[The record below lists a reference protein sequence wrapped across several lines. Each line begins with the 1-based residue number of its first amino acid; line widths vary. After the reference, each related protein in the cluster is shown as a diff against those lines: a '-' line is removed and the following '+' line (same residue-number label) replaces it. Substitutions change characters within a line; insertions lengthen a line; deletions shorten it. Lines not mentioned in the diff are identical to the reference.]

1 MKKIV
6 SLLLAMML
14 VIAMA
19 AGAMAA
25 TADLTGHT
33 YKAYQIFSGTQAV
46 GSDELGNIAW
56 GSGINGENLLAA
68 LKADTTFDVG
78 EANVFAACATAQD
91 VAETMESW
99 ADKSENAKAFA
110 AIAYKHIKGEGIACE
125 NGITSLEA
133 GYYLVV
139 DDTDFAEGATN
150 TVYNLALLQLTNKGT
165 FEIENKTS
173 VPTVVKKVDDKND
186 SNNTEDEVEW
196 EDSADYDIGDD
207 VPFQLTATLASN
219 VEDYTTYK
227 IVFHDTLSAGL
238 SYNNDAKVFFNG
250 TDVTSYFTITEE
262 SGKLTISCNNVKEF
276 DATNDSVITVEY
288 TAKLDTDAN
297 IGSAGNPNTVYLEYS
312 NNPNDEQEGETG
324 NTPEDKVIV
333 FTYKVV
339 VNKVDEQGNALVG
352 AGFTLYKKND
362 AGEYIAIG
370 GELKGD
376 ALTTFTWTGLDDGDY
391 KLVETTTP
399 AGYNTIA
406 DILFTIT
413 AEHDVTSDD
422 PQLTKLEGG
431 DLFTG
436 DVSTGALSANVE
448 NKQGATLPETGGMGT
463 TMMYIGGGLLV
474 AFAVIMLAT
483 KRRMNAAE

>member
-14 VIAMA
+14 VVAMC

-33 YKAYQIFSGTQAV
+33 YKAYQIFSGTQAE

-56 GSGINGENLLAA
+56 GSGIDGDALLAA
-68 LKADTTFDVG
+68 LKADATLSATFA
-78 EANVFAACATAQD
+78 ECESAMD
-91 VAETMESW
+91 VAEAMKSW

-110 AIAYKHIKGEGIACE
+110 AIAYKHIKGEGIACV

-173 VPTVVKKVDDKND
+173 VPTVEKKVKDTND
-186 SNNTEDEVEW
+186 SVADSTTNW
-196 EDSADYDIGDD
+196 QDSADWDIGDD
-207 VPFQLTATLASN
+207 VPFQLKATLASN
-219 VEDYTTYK
+219 VADYTTYK

-250 TDVTSYFTITEE
+250 TEVTSYFTITEE
-262 SGKLTISCNNVKEF
+262 SGKLTISCDNVKEF
-276 DATNDSVITVEY
+276 GATNDSVITVEY

-312 NNPNDEQEGETG
+312 NNPNDEQAGETG

-339 VNKVDEQGNALVG
+339 VNKVDEESNALVG

-376 ALTTFTWTGLDDGDY
+376 ALTTFTWIGLDDGDY

-436 DVSTGALSANVE
+436 DVSTGALSADVE